1 MDRLFNRYAD
11 PFLFINGMI
20 RSGRFDEFVS
30 EFMDTLLKEKEDQV
44 NWDFFLHKVFDGTY
58 SDFIAEME
66 NNKKNQNLS
75 ERTIETTIN
84 HSMKILNGFNPD
96 EGGE

>member
-20 RSGRFDEFVS
+20 RSGRFDEFVV
-30 EFMDTLLKEKEDQV
+30 EFANTYHKEKEDQV
-44 NWDFFLHKVFDGTY
+44 NWEFYLHKVLDGTY
-58 SDFIAEME
+58 NDFLEEIE

-75 ERTIETTIN
+75 ERTIETTVN
-84 HSMKILNGFNPD
+84 HSMKILNGFNPN

>member
-75 ERTIETTIN
+75 ERTIETTVN